1 MEAPIPAPALAFAE
15 AFEPVRLRLFGSGLL
30 GAATTSNSLA
40 LTAMG
45 RGDGV
50 STVALGCALATARRG
65 DGAVLLLDGTPLG
78 ERCAQALGV
87 NASSLPVD
95 AGVHRLDG
103 HLVDVPGIGLHLLQL
118 ASAPPRAGD
127 SAAAKAWAA
136 LWAELTQRYRHV
148 IVDAGSL
155 KSDAPQRWSGWA
167 AHTALVIDTTRVTR
181 EAMDAL
187 RRELRHGGPEL
198 AGFILNKRTFHV
210 PARLY
215 RALA

>member
-1 MEAPIPAPALAFAE
+1 MDAQRLAPALAFAD

-30 GAATTSNSLA
+30 SAPTANSLA

-50 STVALGCALATARRG
+50 STVAIGCAVATARRG

-78 ERCAQALGV
+78 ERCAESLGLS
-87 NASSLPVD
+87 ASSLTVD
-95 AGVHRLDG
+95 AGVDRLDS
-103 HLVDVPGIGLHLLQL
+103 HIVPVPGLGLHILQL

-127 SAAAKAWAA
+127 SAAVTAWAA
-136 LWAELTQRYRHV
+136 LWAELTARYRHV

-181 EAMDAL
+181 EALEAL

-215 RALA
+215 RALS